1 MSGESRMSDPV
12 LNRRRFQEMM
22 QRPDAEIDLARAAL
36 IVAAENDP
44 LLDVD
49 DEMAKLDRWAEELS
63 RRIDPQWNSLQR
75 LARLRTFM
83 YEELGFKG
91 DVQGYYSPA
100 NSLLHSV
107 MSRRLGIPLT
117 LSIVFMEIGWRI
129 GVPFEGVGFP
139 GHFLVRLTGEPGDLL
154 LDPYDHGGSVHEED
168 CRRMIELT
176 SGGTVPYDPSMIR
189 SLGKRAMIARLLF
202 NLKVACLKASD
213 DTGALA
219 AVERLLLLHPD
230 DPPELRDRGLLLYRM
245 DRYREARA
253 SLEAYLR
260 ARSDA
265 LDREV
270 VERHLTA
277 LQMMLASDRPKR

>member
-1 MSGESRMSDPV
+1 MPDPA
-12 LNRRRFQEMM
+12 LIRRHFRDML
-22 QRPDAEIDLARAAL
+22 QRPDAQIDLARAAL
-36 IVAAENDP
+36 LVAAENDP
-44 LLDVD
+44 TLDVD
-49 DEMAKLDRWAEELS
+49 TEMARLEQWARELG
-63 RRIDPQWNSLQR
+63 RRIDPSWNNLQR

-83 YEELGFKG
+83 YEDLGFKG
-91 DVQGYYSPA
+91 DVRGYYSPA

-154 LDPYDHGGSVHEED
+154 LDPYDHGASVHEED

-176 SGGTVPYDPSMIR
+176 TGGTVPYDPSMIR
-189 SLGKRAMIARLLF
+189 SLGKRDMIARLLF
-202 NLKVACLKASD
+202 NLKVSCLKAND
-213 DTGALA
+213 DPGALS

-245 DRYREARA
+245 DRYRDARG
-253 SLEAYLR
+253 SLLAYLR
-260 ARSDA
+260 ARPDA

-270 VERHLTA
+270 IERHLAA
-277 LQMMLASDRPKR
+277 LEMMLSDGPPRSA

>member
-1 MSGESRMSDPV
+1 MPDPA
-12 LNRRRFQEMM
+12 LIRRHFRDML
-22 QRPDAEIDLARAAL
+22 QRPDAQIDLARAAL
-36 IVAAENDP
+36 LVAAENDP
-44 LLDVD
+44 TLDVD
-49 DEMAKLDRWAEELS
+49 TEMARLEQWAGELG
-63 RRIDPQWNSLQR
+63 RRIDPSWNNLQR

-83 YEELGFKG
+83 YEDLGFKG
-91 DVQGYYSPA
+91 DVRGYYSPA

-154 LDPYDHGGSVHEED
+154 LDPYDHGASVHEED

-176 SGGTVPYDPSMIR
+176 TGGTVPYDPSMIR
-189 SLGKRAMIARLLF
+189 SLGKRDMIARLLF
-202 NLKVACLKASD
+202 NLKVSCLKAND
-213 DTGALA
+213 DPGALS

-245 DRYREARA
+245 DRYRDARG
-253 SLEAYLR
+253 SLLAYLR
-260 ARSDA
+260 ARPDA

-270 VERHLTA
+270 IERHLAA
-277 LQMMLASDRPKR
+277 LEMMLSDGPPRSA

>member
-1 MSGESRMSDPV
+1 MPDPA
-12 LNRRRFQEMM
+12 LNRRRFLEMM

-44 LLDVD
+44 TLDVD
-49 DEMAKLDRWAEELS
+49 AEMAKLDRWAQELA
-63 RRIDPQWNSLQR
+63 RRIDPKWNSLQR

-139 GHFLVRLTGEPGDLL
+139 GHFVRLTGEPGDLL
-154 LDPYDHGGSVHEED
+154 LDPYDHGASVHEED
-168 CRRMIELT
+168 CKRMIELT
-176 SGGTVPYDPSMIR
+176 TGGTVPYDPSMIR

-202 NLKVACLKASD
+202 NLKVACLKAGD
-213 DTGALA
+213 DNGALA
-219 AVERLLLLHPD
+219 AVERLLLLHTD

-245 DRYREARA
+245 DRYREAR
-253 SLEAYLR
+253 STLKAYLR
-260 ARSDA
+260 ARPDA

-270 VERHLTA
+270 IERHLAA
-277 LQMMLASDRPKR
+277 LEMMLASDPPK

>member
-1 MSGESRMSDPV
+1 MPDPA
-12 LNRRRFQEMM
+12 LIRRHFRDML
-22 QRPDAEIDLARAAL
+22 QRPDAQIDLARAAL
-36 IVAAENDP
+36 LVAAESDP
-44 LLDVD
+44 TLDVD
-49 DEMAKLDRWAEELS
+49 AEMARLEQWARELG
-63 RRIDPQWNSLQR
+63 RRIDPSWNNLQR

-83 YEELGFKG
+83 YEDLGFKG
-91 DVQGYYSPA
+91 DVRGYYSPA

-154 LDPYDHGGSVHEED
+154 LDPYDHGASVHEED

-176 SGGTVPYDPSMIR
+176 TGGTVPYDPSMIR
-189 SLGKRAMIARLLF
+189 SLGKRDMIARLLF
-202 NLKVACLKASD
+202 NLKVSCLKAND
-213 DTGALA
+213 DPGALS

-253 SLEAYLR
+253 SLLAYLR
-260 ARSDA
+260 ARPDA

-270 VERHLTA
+270 IERHLSA
-277 LQMMLASDRPKR
+277 LEMMLANDPPKQG

>member
-1 MSGESRMSDPV
+1 MSDPA
-12 LNRRRFQEMM
+12 LIRQHLLEML
-22 QRPDAEIDLARAAL
+22 QRPDAQIDLARAAL
-36 IVAAENDP
+36 LVAAENDP
-44 LLDVD
+44 SLDVD
-49 DEMAKLDRWAEELS
+49 AEMERLERWAGELN
-63 RRIDPQWNSLQR
+63 RRIDPSWNNLQR

-83 YEELGFKG
+83 YEDLGFKG
-91 DVQGYYSPA
+91 DVRGYYSPA

-154 LDPYDHGGSVHEED
+154 LDPYDHGASVHEDD
-168 CRRMIELT
+168 CRRMIQLT
-176 SGGTVPYDPSMIR
+176 TGGTVPYDASMIR
-189 SLGKRAMIARLLF
+189 SLGKRDMIGRLLF
-202 NLKVACLKASD
+202 NLKVACLKAGD
-213 DTGALA
+213 DVGALS
-219 AVERLLLLHPD
+219 AVERLLLLHPN

-245 DRYREARA
+245 DRYRDARI

-260 ARSDA
+260 ARPQA

-270 VERHLTA
+270 IERHLSA
-277 LQMMLASDRPKR
+277 LDMMLALDPPPQA

>member
-1 MSGESRMSDPV
+1 MSDPSRI
-12 LNRRRFQEMM
+12 RRHFLEMI
-22 QRPDAEIDLARAAL
+22 QRPDAEIDLAHAAL
-36 IVAAENDP
+36 LVAAENDP
-44 LLDVD
+44 ALDVD
-49 DEMAKLDRWAEELS
+49 AEMARLDRWAEELG
-63 RRIDPQWNSLQR
+63 RRIDPTWNNLQR

-91 DVQGYYSPA
+91 DVRGYYTPA

-139 GHFLVRLTGEPGDLL
+139 GHFLVRLPGEPGDLL
-154 LDPYDHGGSVHEED
+154 LDPYDHGASVHEED

-176 SGGTVPYDPSMIR
+176 TGGTVPYDPSMIR
-189 SLGKRAMIARLLF
+189 SLGKRDMIARLLF
-202 NLKVACLKASD
+202 NLKVACLKTGD
-213 DTGALA
+213 DKGALS
-219 AVERLLLLHPD
+219 AVERLLLLHTN
-230 DPPELRDRGLLLYRM
+230 DPPELRDRGLLLYRL
-245 DRYREARA
+245 DRYREARS

-260 ARSDA
+260 ARPDA

-270 VERHLTA
+270 IERHLAA
-277 LQMMLASDRPKR
+277 LQMMLSDGPPK

>member
-1 MSGESRMSDPV
+1 
-12 LNRRRFQEMM
+12 MM
-22 QRPDAEIDLARAAL
+22 QRDDARFDLARTAL
-36 IVAAENDP
+36 LVAAESDP
-44 LLDVD
+44 TLDVD
-49 DEMAKLDRWAEELS
+49 TEMARLEKWASELG
-63 RRIDPQWNSLQR
+63 RRIDPSWNSLQR

-83 YEELGFKG
+83 YEDLGFKG

-154 LDPYDHGGSVHEED
+154 LDPYDHGTSVHEED
-168 CRRMIELT
+168 CRRMIEMT
-176 SGGTVPYDPSMIR
+176 TGGTVPYDPSMIR
-189 SLGKRAMIARLLF
+189 SLAKRDMIARLLF

-213 DTGALA
+213 DLGALS
-219 AVERLLLLHPD
+219 AVERLLLLHPN

-245 DRYREARA
+245 DRYRDARGA
-253 SLEAYLR
+253 LEAYLR
-260 ARSDA
+260 ARPDA

-270 VERHLTA
+270 IERHIAA
-277 LQMMLASDRPKR
+277 LGMMLAGSPPPTPGA

>member
-1 MSGESRMSDPV
+1 MTDPA
-12 LNRRRFQEMM
+12 LTRQHFQEML
-22 QRPDAEIDLARAAL
+22 QRPDAEIDLARTAL
-36 IVAAENDP
+36 LVAAENDP
-44 LLDVD
+44 TLDVD
-49 DEMAKLDRWAEELS
+49 TEMARLETWARELG
-63 RRIDPQWNSLQR
+63 RRIEPGWNSLQR

-83 YEELGFKG
+83 YEDLGFKG
-91 DVQGYYSPA
+91 DVRGYYSPA

-107 MSRRLGIPLT
+107 MTRRLGIPLT

-154 LDPYDHGGSVHEED
+154 LDPYDHGASVHEED

-176 SGGTVPYDPSMIR
+176 TGGTVPYDPSMIR
-189 SLGKRAMIARLLF
+189 SLGKRDMIARLLF
-202 NLKVACLKASD
+202 NLKVACLKAGD
-213 DTGALA
+213 DKGALS

-245 DRYREARA
+245 DRYRDARV
-253 SLEAYLR
+253 SLQAYLR
-260 ARSDA
+260 VRPEA

-270 VERHLTA
+270 VERHLAA
-277 LQMMLASDRPKR
+277 LQMMLATPPKRG

>member
-1 MSGESRMSDPV
+1 MPDPA
-12 LNRRRFQEMM
+12 LIRRHFRDML
-22 QRPDAEIDLARAAL
+22 QRPDAQIDLARAAL
-36 IVAAENDP
+36 LVAAENDP
-44 LLDVD
+44 TLDVD
-49 DEMAKLDRWAEELS
+49 TEMARLEQWAGELG
-63 RRIDPQWNSLQR
+63 RRIDPSWNNLQR

-83 YEELGFKG
+83 YEDLGFKG
-91 DVQGYYSPA
+91 DVRGYYSPA

-154 LDPYDHGGSVHEED
+154 LDPYDHGASVHEED

-176 SGGTVPYDPSMIR
+176 TGGTVPYDPSMIR
-189 SLGKRAMIARLLF
+189 SLGKRDMIARLLF
-202 NLKVACLKASD
+202 NLKVSCLKAND
-213 DTGALA
+213 DLGALS

-245 DRYREARA
+245 DRYRDARG
-253 SLEAYLR
+253 SLLAYLR
-260 ARSDA
+260 ARPDA

-270 VERHLTA
+270 IERHLAA
-277 LQMMLASDRPKR
+277 LEMMLSHEPPRPA